1 MNDSL
6 FTDRLKSL
14 TPEYRT
20 FILSGFTK
28 NIAQS
33 FGEALGFSPDQIVVF
48 DNALALYL
56 MFFLSENE
64 LYEFASQECGIPRE
78 KITPALTAIIH
89 SFPIEF
95 QFEHAR
101 ISDLLLTSISNNDT
115 STTSIAPAAHPA
127 TAPHEAAPISRI
139 PPASPTT
146 SLRPLAHQPTSDL
159 KADIAEAEAALE
171 ALEPLRTMAHD
182 MEVLKTIP
190 PPDPGPIPKPPI
202 YTSTQSAL
210 IKEAEHAPIRPND
223 PAAGPGW
230 STDK

>member
-1 MNDSL
+1 MNDSIL
-6 FTDRLKSL
+6 AQRLKFL

-20 FILSGFTK
+20 FILSDFTK
-28 NIAQS
+28 NVARS
-33 FGEALGFSPDQIVVF
+33 FGEALDFSPDQIIVF

-56 MFFLSENE
+56 MFFLSEAE
-64 LYEFASQECGIPRE
+64 LYEFVSLECGVPRE

-95 QFEHAR
+95 QYEHAR
-101 ISDLLLTSISNNDT
+101 INDLLHDDSVRANVAIPRP
-115 STTSIAPAAHPA
+115 STTNNS
-127 TAPHEAAPISRI
+127 
-139 PPASPTT
+139 PASPLPPVTPIT
-146 SLRPLAHQPTSDL
+146 PLRPLVSTPSPDL
-159 KADIAEAEAALE
+159 NADIAEAEAALE

-190 PPDPGPIPKPPI
+190 PPSPGTVPTPPI

-223 PAAGPGW
+223 PATGPGW